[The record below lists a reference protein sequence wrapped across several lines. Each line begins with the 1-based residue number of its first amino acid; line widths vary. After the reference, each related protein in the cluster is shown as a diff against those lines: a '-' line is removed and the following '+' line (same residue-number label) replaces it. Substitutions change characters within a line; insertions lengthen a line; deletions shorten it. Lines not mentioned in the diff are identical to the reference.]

1 LTKIGKYPTIRRIF
15 VYNTNI
21 LNTDYPM
28 ATASQIKTLIRS
40 HCEADYESF
49 LTAALQVAAH
59 EARQGHVA
67 LAREIRTLIEHSR
80 KAKPLTNPFVTDEDG
95 LFLEVDPI
103 HRLSELIAAD
113 SLSAK
118 LQKIILEYRQKDKLE
133 SHGLRHR
140 RRILLAGPPG
150 TGKTMTASVIAHELR
165 LPLYAILMERVVTKY
180 MGESSAKLRMVF
192 DKICEHRGVYL
203 FDEFDA
209 IGAERGLGNDVGEMR
224 RILNSFLQFVEQD
237 PSDSIIIAATNNL
250 PLLDQALFRRFDDV
264 LYYDLPTD
272 MEAKYLIENTLGIF
286 RGQHDVSK
294 LIPSLKGLSHA
305 EIVLSCIDAKKEAI
319 LNGTNT
325 VDTQL
330 LERILKDRHSA
341 FRTGGNK
348 LLNT

>member
-1 LTKIGKYPTIRRIF
+1 
-15 VYNTNI
+15 
-21 LNTDYPM
+21 M

-40 HCEADYESF
+40 HYEADYESF

-59 EARQGHVA
+59 EARQGHSA
-67 LAREIRTLIEHSR
+67 LAQEIRSLIERSR
-80 KAKPLTNPFVTDEDG
+80 KAKPLTNPFVADEDG
-95 LFLEVDPI
+95 LFLEIDPI
-103 HRLSELIAAD
+103 HRLSALIASD
-113 SLSAK
+113 ELHTK
-118 LQKIILEYRQKDKLE
+118 LKKIILEYRQKDKLE

-192 DKICEHRGVYL
+192 DKIREHRGVYL

-264 LYYDLPTD
+264 LYYGLPTD
-272 MEAKYLIENTLGIF
+272 TEAQHLMENTLGVF
-286 RGQHDVSK
+286 RGKHDVST

-325 VDTQL
+325 VDAQL
-330 LERILKDRHSA
+330 LKKILKDRHSA
-341 FRTGGNK
+341 FRADANK
-348 LLNT
+348 LPKNSRRP

>member
-1 LTKIGKYPTIRRIF
+1 
-15 VYNTNI
+15 
-21 LNTDYPM
+21 M

-40 HCEADYESF
+40 HYEADYENF
-49 LTAALQVAAH
+49 LTVALQIAAH
-59 EARQGHVA
+59 EARQGHTA
-67 LAREIRTLIEHSR
+67 LAQEIRSLIEHSR
-80 KAKPLTNPFVTDEDG
+80 KAKPLTNPFAADEDG
-95 LFLEVDPI
+95 LFLEIDPI
-103 HRLSELIAAD
+103 HRLSELIASD
-113 SLSAK
+113 DLHKK

-165 LPLYAILMERVVTKY
+165 LPLYAVLMERVVTKY

-192 DKICEHRGVYL
+192 DKIREHRGVYL

-264 LYYDLPTD
+264 LYYNLPTKT
-272 MEAKYLIENTLGIF
+272 EAKHLMENTLGVF
-286 RGQHDVSK
+286 RGKHDISTLVS
-294 LIPSLKGLSHA
+294 SLNGLSHA

-319 LNGTNT
+319 LNGTNA
-325 VDTQL
+325 VNAQL
-330 LERILKDRHSA
+330 LERILKDRHRA
-341 FRTGGNK
+341 FRSDSK
-348 LLNT
+348 